1 MLKTK
6 SIFDRIEV
14 SGAVISDRAY
24 NLTIGVVLAWGF
36 IINYLMIVSIPAE
49 AVMRINPL
57 LLIVGYFV
65 CCIAGTIIFN
75 RSDNPLISFIGYNM
89 VVIPIGIIITPFVQS
104 FDPEI
109 VKDAVMATGMVTV
122 VMMVLSTMYPAF
134 FFRIAKSLFIALIA
148 VIVVELLM
156 IFIMGRSVEWIDWVV
171 VGIFCGYIGYD
182 WARANAIPK
191 TLDNAVDSAAAIYI
205 DIINLFIRILSIMGR
220 RD

>member
-1 MLKTK
+1 MFETK
-6 SIFDRIEV
+6 SIFTRSEII
-14 SGAVISDRAY
+14 GTIISDRAY
-24 NLTIGVVLAWGF
+24 NLTIGLVLAWGF
-36 IINYLMIVSIPAE
+36 IVNYIMVVSIPAE
-49 AVMRINPL
+49 AITSINPL
-57 LLIVGYFV
+57 LLIIGYFV
-65 CCIAGTIIFN
+65 CCISGTVIFN

-89 VVIPIGIIITPFVQS
+89 VVVPIGIIITPFVQS

-122 VMMVLSTMYPAF
+122 IMMILSTMYPAF
-134 FFRIAKSLFIALIA
+134 FFRIAKSLFIALVT
-148 VIVVELLM
+148 VIFVELLM
-156 IFIMGRSVEWIDWVV
+156 VFIMKRSVEWIDWVV

>member
-1 MLKTK
+1 MLETK
-6 SIFDRIEV
+6 SIFNRSEV

-49 AVMRINPL
+49 AVMSINPI

-89 VVIPIGIIITPFVQS
+89 VVVPIGIIITPFVQS
-104 FDPEI
+104 FDPAI
-109 VKDAVMATGMVTV
+109 VMDAVMATGMVTII
-122 VMMVLSTMYPAF
+122 MMVLGTMYPAF
-134 FFRIAKSLFIALIA
+134 FFRIARSLFIALIA
-148 VIVVELLM
+148 VIVVELFM
-156 IFIMGRSVEWIDWVV
+156 IFIMRRSVEWIDWVV

-205 DIINLFIRILSIMGR
+205 DIINIFIRILSIMGR